1 MITPDTCLFPGSA
14 TLTSRDSCNICFFC
28 STSIIIYKQK
38 NKVVGKS
45 KVVEKN
51 ITFIDK
57 KYMLYINNS
66 GNFYMKKGNFYIF

>member
-14 TLTSRDSCNICFFC
+14 TLTSRDSCNIHFFVLHL
-28 STSIIIYKQK
+28 IYKQK